1 MNILLPT
8 LLIIAAVAWPLLLG
22 LILSWPH
29 RPSIALRLASWGALP
44 ALLIAIL
51 PLPGPLIEVP
61 WLLLGSLWGLDPV
74 SRPFLL
80 LAGLLWGIAG
90 WHASTSVPASRQ
102 AHFFSWFN
110 LALAGNIGL
119 ILAQDMLNFYLFFT
133 LMSLASYGLIIHT
146 RTAEAWRAGS
156 RYIILV
162 VLGEAAIFA
171 ALLLAAAAAGTLS
184 FEHAR
189 PVLGHSAWLDMILLT
204 AWLGFGIKA
213 GVLGLHVWLPLAHP
227 VAPAPA
233 SAVLSGVMIKAGLLG
248 WLRLLPL
255 GETMLPAWGAF
266 WIILGLTAA
275 FYAVVIGLTQRN
287 AKTLLAYSSI
297 SQMGILTATIGL
309 GLLAPH
315 AWPAILSILLIY
327 VLHHGLAKG
336 ALFLGVGILHQSD
349 VRSQKWVW
357 MGLWLPALALAGA
370 PFTSGMLVKTLL
382 KQQTLQLPEYWAM
395 SWQVLLPAS
404 AIATTLLL
412 GRFLLMTA
420 PRNPGRPPDNPVPIR
435 WQWPW
440 YILLASIAAFPL
452 GMGWISP
459 FHWTGRALLDS
470 LLPVLAAAL
479 SVLYIS
485 RSQSRLQQTAKVLN
499 TLHLPPGDMLTVYE
513 QAVMYILAGC
523 RRLGRDD
530 LPRWLDASRQ
540 KFLAL
545 RTSLDWQ
552 KIGTKL
558 ETWLA
563 WWPLALTGFILLGL
577 ILANASLR

>member
-8 LLIIAAVAWPLLLG
+8 LLIAAVAWPLLLG
-22 LILSWPH
+22 LILSLPR
-29 RPSIALRLASWGALP
+29 RPGIVLRFAPWGALP
-44 ALLIAIL
+44 ALLAVIF
-51 PLPGPLIEVP
+51 PSPDPLIEVP

-80 LAGLLWGIAG
+80 LAGLLWGISG
-90 WHASTSVPASRQ
+90 WHASTSISASRQ

-146 RTAEAWRAGS
+146 RTAEAWRAGTC
-156 RYIILV
+156 YIILV
-162 VLGEAAIFA
+162 MLGEAAIFA
-171 ALLLAAAAAGTLS
+171 ALLLAATAAGTLS

-189 PVLGHSAWLDMILLT
+189 PVLGHSVWLDMILLT

-275 FYAVVIGLTQRN
+275 FYAVVIGLTQRD

-315 AWPAILSILLIY
+315 AWPAILSVLLIY

-349 VRSQKWVW
+349 TRSQKWVW

-370 PFTSGMLVKTLL
+370 PFTSGMLAKTLL

-395 SWQVLLPAS
+395 PWQVLLPAS

-420 PRNPGRPPDNPVPIR
+420 PHNPARPPGNPAPIG

-440 YILLASIAAFPL
+440 CILLASIAAFPL
-452 GMGWISP
+452 GMYWISP
-459 FHWTGRALLDS
+459 FHWSGRALLDS

-479 SVLYIS
+479 IVLYIS
-485 RSQSRLQQTAKVLN
+485 RSQSCLQRVTKVLN

-513 QAVMYILAGC
+513 RAVMYILAGC
-523 RRLGRDD
+523 RRLSRDD
-530 LPRWLDASRQ
+530 LPRWLDASRL

>member
-8 LLIIAAVAWPLLLG
+8 LLIAAVAWPLLLG
-22 LILSWPH
+22 LILPLPR
-29 RPSIALRLASWGALP
+29 RPGIALRLAPWGAFP
-44 ALLIAIL
+44 ALLTAIL
-51 PLPGPLIEVP
+51 PSPDLLIEVP

-74 SRPFLL
+74 SRLFLL

-90 WHASTSVPASRQ
+90 WHASTSVPVSRQ
-102 AHFFSWFN
+102 VHFFSWFN

-133 LMSLASYGLIIHT
+133 LMSFASYGLIIHT
-146 RTAEAWRAGS
+146 RTAEAWRAGT

-189 PVLGHSAWLDMILLT
+189 PVLGHSAWLDMILLA

-266 WIILGLTAA
+266 WIVLGLTAA
-275 FYAVVIGLTQRN
+275 FYAVVIGLTQRD

-315 AWPAILSILLIY
+315 AWPAILSTLLIY

-336 ALFLGVGILHQSD
+336 ALFLGVGILHQGD
-349 VRSQKWVW
+349 TRLHKWVW
-357 MGLWLPALALAGA
+357 IGLWLPALALAGA
-370 PFTSGMLVKTLL
+370 PFTSGMLAKTLL
-382 KQQTLQLPEYWAM
+382 KQQTLQLTEYWAM
-395 SWQVLLPAS
+395 PWQVLLPAS

-420 PRNPGRPPDNPVPIR
+420 PRNPAQPPDNAAPIR

-440 YILLASIAAFPL
+440 CILLASIAAFPL
-452 GMGWISP
+452 GMDWISP
-459 FHWTGRALLDS
+459 FHWSGRALLDS
-470 LLPVLAAAL
+470 LLPVLPAAL
-479 SVLYIS
+479 VVLYIS
-485 RSQSRLQQTAKVLN
+485 RSQSCLQRATKVLN

-513 QAVMYILAGC
+513 RTVMYILAGC

-530 LPRWLDASRQ
+530 LPRWLDTSRL

-545 RTSLDWQ
+545 RTCLDWQ
-552 KIGTKL
+552 KISTKL